1 MIDTRLTGLLS
12 HAKKYIVYN
21 IFWQW
26 ISLLAQI
33 GAVFSIAGLLGQAA
47 ILLESKKEEMFFIQ
61 GQNTNGL
68 YMGQTL
74 IVLTIC
80 VAVRFI
86 CEKLAA
92 RASCQASVD
101 VKQVLRKRI
110 YRKMLSLGASYHE
123 QVSTSEVMQVCT
135 EGVEQLEIYFGKYL
149 PQLFYSLLAPL
160 TLFFV
165 LMHISL
171 RASAVLLI
179 CVPLIP
185 VSIVAVQKL
194 AKRLLNRYWSIYTG
208 LGDSFLENLQ
218 GMTTLKIYQAD
229 EMKAKEMDKEA
240 QIFRRITMKVLTMQL
255 NSTSVMDIVAYGG
268 AAAGMIV
275 AASEFLA
282 GTLSFAGALTII
294 LLASEFFIPLRLLGS
309 FFHIAMN
316 GMAASDK
323 IFAILDIPETK
334 ISQNSGDKAEGQKRN
349 ANFRLKEESL
359 HASEAIKDVNQEEI
373 TGKKMKIQFRNLHFS
388 YEKDREIL
396 AGIDLDMPAGAFIS
410 LVGESGCGKST
421 IAGIL
426 AGRNRGFSG
435 SVTVNGTALEEIS
448 EEALMKNVTLIRH
461 NSYLFKGTVEENL
474 RMAKPDAKES
484 EMREVLARV
493 NLLGFLDGQKGVKTE
508 LLEQAENLSGGQRQR
523 LALARALLHDS
534 PVYVFDEATSN
545 IDAESEE
552 FIMKVIRQLSQTKTV
567 LLISHRLANVVDSDC
582 IYMMKD
588 GKICEQGKHKE
599 LLALDG
605 TYGKLYKG
613 QMELENY
620 SNPRRGNSEVMG
632 ADRKEK
638 QFFTKESKDKN

>member
-12 HAKKYIVYN
+12 HAKKYIIYN
-21 IFWQW
+21 ILWQW

-47 ILLESKKEEMFFIQ
+47 VLLQSKKEVFLIQ
-61 GQNTNGL
+61 GQTEKGL
-68 YMGQTL
+68 HMGQTL
-74 IVLTIC
+74 LILMIC
-80 VAVRFI
+80 VAVRFV
-86 CEKLAA
+86 CERLAA

-101 VKQVLRKRI
+101 VKQILRKKI
-110 YRKMLSLGASYHE
+110 YRKMLKLGASYHE

-165 LMHISL
+165 LMHVSL
-171 RASAVLLI
+171 RASVILLI

-185 VSIVAVQKL
+185 VSIIAVQKL

-218 GMTTLKIYQAD
+218 GLTTLKIYQAD
-229 EMKAKEMDKEA
+229 EMKAREMDEEA
-240 QIFRRITMKVLTMQL
+240 QKFRRITMKVLTMQL

-282 GTLSFAGALTII
+282 GRLNFAGALTII

-334 ISQNSGDKAEGQKRN
+334 VDSRNSGDNIQVQKKNRN
-349 ANFRLKEESL
+349 IRLKEECSDV
-359 HASEAIKDVNQEEI
+359 SEVANNEKPGKI
-373 TGKKMKIQFRNLHFS
+373 TAGDMNIQFRDVHFS

-396 AGIDLDMPAGAFIS
+396 TGVDLDMPAGSFIS

-426 AGRNRGFSG
+426 AGRNRGFTG
-435 SVTVNGTALEEIS
+435 SVTIAGKALEEIS
-448 EEALMKNVTLIRH
+448 EEVLMKNVTLIRH

-474 RMAKPDAKES
+474 RMAKPDAAES
-484 EMREVLARV
+484 EMLEVLSRV
-493 NLLGFLDGQKGVKTE
+493 NLLGFLEGQKGIKTE
-508 LLEQAENLSGGQRQR
+508 LLEHAENFSGGQRQR

-534 PVYVFDEATSN
+534 PVYIFDEATSN

-552 FIMKVIRQLSQTKTV
+552 LIMQVIRQLSQTKTV
-567 LLISHRLANVVDSDC
+567 LLISHRLANVVGSDC

-588 GKICEQGKHKE
+588 GRISEKGSHEK
-599 LLALDG
+599 LLTLDG
-605 TYGKLYKG
+605 IYAKLYKS

-620 SNPRRGNSEVMG
+620 SNPNCSLLQKGRL
-632 ADRKEK
+632 
-638 QFFTKESKDKN
+638 